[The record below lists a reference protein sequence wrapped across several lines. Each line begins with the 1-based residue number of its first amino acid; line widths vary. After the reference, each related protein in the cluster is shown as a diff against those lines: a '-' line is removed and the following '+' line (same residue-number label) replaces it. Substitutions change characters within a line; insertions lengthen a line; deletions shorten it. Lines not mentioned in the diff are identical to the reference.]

1 MEIRITLTL
10 LLVLI
15 RAQTI
20 SGQGAVNGVVRDD
33 SGASVG
39 GAKIILTEE
48 SKGLVR
54 ESESSRDGSFLFPS
68 LIAGIYSVS
77 VQKEGFSAEQMNALR
92 MEVGELASINV
103 VLHIGEIRTA
113 IRISLHT
120 EAELKA
126 ESSTIGSVVD
136 SGQVQQL
143 PLNGRNFLNLG
154 LLTAGV
160 VNVTPAN
167 NLFSSNVVP
176 FSE

>member
-1 MEIRITLTL
+1 MAPERQVFKRPRGDIPPSSRAVEIRITLTL

-33 SGASVG
+33 SGASVA

-77 VQKEGFSAEQMNALR
+77 VQKEGFSTEQMNALR
-92 MEVGELASINV
+92 TEVGELASINV

-113 IRISLHT
+113 TRISLPT

-126 ESSTIGSVVD
+126 ESSAIGSVVD
-136 SGQVQQL
+136 SGQCQTSPMASTQA
-143 PLNGRNFLNLG
+143 P
-154 LLTAGV
+154 LLTR
-160 VNVTPAN
+160 
-167 NLFSSNVVP
+167 
-176 FSE
+176 

>member
-20 SGQGAVNGVVRDD
+20 SGQGAVNGMVRDD
-33 SGASVG
+33 SGASVA

-77 VQKEGFSAEQMNALR
+77 VQMKVSAPNR
-92 MEVGELASINV
+92 
-103 VLHIGEIRTA
+103 
-113 IRISLHT
+113 
-120 EAELKA
+120 
-126 ESSTIGSVVD
+126 
-136 SGQVQQL
+136 
-143 PLNGRNFLNLG
+143 
-154 LLTAGV
+154 
-160 VNVTPAN
+160 
-167 NLFSSNVVP
+167 
-176 FSE
+176 